1 MTQKNPFEL
10 RADVLA
16 LAKEY
21 MDKQME
27 LNQQYAMA
35 MMEAGV
41 LATEEAQK
49 MFKPYTFEELMAK
62 AQEMYSFVR
71 TKD

>member
-27 LNQQYAMA
+27 LNQQYAIK
-35 MMEAGV
+35 MMETGV
-41 LATEEAQK
+41 VATEELLQL
-49 MFKPYTFEELMAK
+49 FKPYTFEELMAK
-62 AQEMYSFVR
+62 AAEMYAFVQK
-71 TKD
+71 KD

>member
-21 MDKQME
+21 MDKQVE
-27 LNQQYAMA
+27 LNMTYAIQL
-35 MMEAGV
+35 GDR
-41 LATEEAQK
+41 LALSADELKALY
-49 MFKPYTFEELMAK
+49 KPYTFEELMAK
-62 AQEMYSFVR
+62 ATEMYSFVQK
-71 TKD
+71 KD